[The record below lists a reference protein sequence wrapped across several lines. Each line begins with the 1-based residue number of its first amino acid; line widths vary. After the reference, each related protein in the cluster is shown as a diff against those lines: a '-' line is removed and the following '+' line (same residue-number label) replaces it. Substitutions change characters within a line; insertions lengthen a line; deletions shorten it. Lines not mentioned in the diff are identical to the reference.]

1 MGDLN
6 DFYKKEDVSDEINL
20 DVMTQIISGVK
31 YLHERNIIHRDI
43 KPGNILVASENPL
56 LIKLTDFDVSKCL
69 DPEFET
75 SLMTSN
81 VGTLTF
87 KAPEFFQLDRY
98 RVPELFLIQ

>member
-1 MGDLN
+1 MDTDRKEDGVCLIMPFCEMGDLN

-56 LIKLTDFDVSKCL
+56 LIKLTDF
-69 DPEFET
+69 
-75 SLMTSN
+75 
-81 VGTLTF
+81 
-87 KAPEFFQLDRY
+87 
-98 RVPELFLIQ
+98 